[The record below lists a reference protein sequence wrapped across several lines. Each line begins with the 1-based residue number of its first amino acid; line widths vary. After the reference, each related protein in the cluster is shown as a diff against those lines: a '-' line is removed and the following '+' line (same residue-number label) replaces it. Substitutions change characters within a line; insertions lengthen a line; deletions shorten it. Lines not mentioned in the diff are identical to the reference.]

1 MPETEGDA
9 RLEGFL
15 REEIPRLAA
24 LYDRFAHAL
33 DPFDQERDMAEQTF
47 VAELTGI
54 YDSLS
59 DPKPAFRDFRRFVVT
74 RCRRHLAASDKPP
87 TT

>member
-9 RLEGFL
+9 RLEDSL
-15 REEIPRLAA
+15 RDAIPRLAS

-33 DPFDQERDMAEQTF
+33 DPFDRERDIAEETF
-47 VAELTGI
+47 GTELATI
-54 YDSLS
+54 YDTI
-59 DPKPAFRDFRRFVVT
+59 PGVKPAFRDFRRFIIV
-74 RCRRHLAASDKPP
+74 RCRRHLAARDKPP

>member
-15 REEIPRLAA
+15 RDEIPRLAS

-33 DPFDQERDMAEQTF
+33 DPFDRERDMAEQTF
-47 VAELTGI
+47 GTELAVI
-54 YDSLS
+54 YDNLPN
-59 DPKPAFRDFRRFVVT
+59 PKPAFRDFRRFIIV
-74 RCRRHLAASDKPP
+74 RCRRHLAASDKP
-87 TT
+87 TTP